1 MSYTV
6 LLRICKIFF
15 FTAMYGNGMLL
26 KSQWGILYNE
36 ISFFQRPKLEICPV
50 PGQICRKSDE
60 YFGQFIESRNR
71 LLLLCCVMFIRINH
85 CALSKGWSLMGS
97 VTVPAMYPRGMESN
111 GTFFCCL
118 FFFFLANMMHVSTL
132 RYSRS
137 RFSAWILQMNSEMVP
152 GNVLSPCSQS
162 TLLWFLLSLL
172 FCGCWGCT
180 LGRCAQHSLLWPC
193 CSMNS
198 FRLCDARMIFREHS

>member
-1 MSYTV
+1 MCNILVNIQIDSAFVHSGRVVLFLREKCFLKAQFIIWAFHTWCLTKGLSVVFRHNFFICLQNKRVRMIFNFRPLTV
-6 LLRICKIFF
+6 SFSLWVTQFYLEFVRFFF

-118 FFFFLANMMHVSTL
+118 FFFS
-132 RYSRS
+132 
-137 RFSAWILQMNSEMVP
+137 
-152 GNVLSPCSQS
+152 
-162 TLLWFLLSLL
+162 
-172 FCGCWGCT
+172 
-180 LGRCAQHSLLWPC
+180 
-193 CSMNS
+193 
-198 FRLCDARMIFREHS
+198 